1 MIAPMLERDRK
12 HGEFSR
18 RVEAQLDALYGV
30 ALRLTRN
37 AHDAEDLV
45 AESVAKAWSAIDG
58 LDDWERFRAWIFRIM
73 RNHFISAYRT
83 AARGPS
89 FVPLDAPL
97 QGEQDGDVASL
108 LHAQSDAFLQWWAD
122 PEKEVADKLLGEQI
136 MAAVDD
142 LPEAF
147 RDTILLVNVD
157 GLQYD
162 EAAEVLGVPAG
173 TVRSR
178 MKRGR
183 TLLQK
188 ALWQQARE
196 AGVIADP
203 EVLP

>member
-1 MIAPMLERDRK
+1 MVERDRD

-37 AHDAEDLV
+37 AHDADDLV
-45 AESVAKAWSAIDG
+45 AESVAKAWNAIDS
-58 LDDWERFRAWIFRIM
+58 LADWERFRAWIFRIM
-73 RNHFISAYRT
+73 RNHFISTYRT

-89 FVPLDAPL
+89 FVHLDAPV
-97 QGEQDGDVASL
+97 QGEGDGDVASL

-122 PEKEVADKLLGEQI
+122 PEKEVADTLLGEQI
-136 MAAVDD
+136 MAAMET

-183 TLLQK
+183 TMLQR

-196 AGVIADP
+196 VGLVTEP